1 MPNPIVPKFNAS
13 TAQLTGPTTTQ
24 ALLLTTGEIATN
36 VDQGDLY
43 IKMRDG
49 SIRNLTPVHSV
60 NTASGLSLV
69 SSEIKALYNTQIASA
84 VDSVTV
90 GGATSHPASYWQGKT
105 VVEVLDAMLFPDLA
119 PTYTVPT
126 LSISGGVSGVKEVG
140 TTITQNFT
148 VEGHKN
154 DAGAF
159 QTLTIQKNGSPATA
173 SGITTASLTNITDQ
187 YGQTNPNNPNQKYTT
202 GLDTTSVTVAEGNT
216 SWVGYA
222 TYDAGSA
229 KNNNKGVTDT
239 RTPAVRTTSAPQAA
253 DSSGNFASGSLTVNG
268 IYPYFYGKSTSATK
282 PTAAGLATAIA
293 NGTTGTKVVAVGS
306 GTLSVTYNAS
316 GEYIWIAVPSSYP
329 NKTKWYNTALNNGTI
344 GAGQTFL
351 DPTTADV
358 DSPNNYWNGVE
369 YKFYISDFKT
379 TTEGALQF
387 QQ

>member
-1 MPNPIVPKFNAS
+1 MPNPIVPKYNFS

-24 ALLLTTGEIATN
+24 ALSLTTGEIVTN
-36 VDQGDLY
+36 IDQGDLY

-60 NTASGLSLV
+60 NTASGLSLE

-84 VDSVTV
+84 VESVTV

-105 VVEVLDAMLFPDLA
+105 VVEVLDAMLFPDLD

-126 LSISGGVSGVKEVG
+126 LSISGGVSGVQEVG
-140 TTITQNFT
+140 STITQNFT
-148 VEGHKN
+148 VEGRKN
-154 DAGAF
+154 DAGIF
-159 QTLTIQKNGSPATA
+159 DTLTIQKNGSPATTL
-173 SGITTASLTNITDQ
+173 GMTTASLTDIPDQ
-187 YGQTNPNNPNQKYTT
+187 YGQPNPNSPNQKYTT
-202 GLDTTSVTVAEGNT
+202 GLSTTSVTVAEGNT

-239 RTPAVRTTSAPQAA
+239 RPADVRTTSAPQAA
-253 DSSGNFASGSLTVNG
+253 DSSGTFASGSLTVNG

-282 PTAAGLATAIA
+282 PTAADLATAIA
-293 NGTTGTKVVAVGS
+293 ANTETKVVAVGS

-344 GAGQTFL
+344 GAKQTFL
-351 DPTTADV
+351 DPTTANV
-358 DSPNNYWNGVE
+358 NSPDGYWNGVG

-379 TTEGALQF
+379 TTSGALQF
-387 QQ
+387 QE